1 MGSVDYKQQTNARGH
16 ARECSIILM
25 HEWVQRASPFYF
37 VPYPKSTTHKNLSNH
52 YFPSLFLFLSPLSLS
67 HSHRHTHTHTKP
79 TLLYSLFKLPS
90 SSISFSLAMVVE
102 TMPCLVHH
110 LLLLPS
116 LLLLLAAAGSGVH
129 CIGEK
134 KVVSLEALQWRKNSL
149 HQPVLPQRSSKI

>member
-1 MGSVDYKQQTNARGH
+1 MLNNSH
-16 ARECSIILM
+16 AR
-25 HEWVQRASPFYF
+25 VG
-37 VPYPKSTTHKNLSNH
+37 PKSQPLLLCSLPKVHHSQESLQ
-52 YFPSLFLFLSPLSLS
+52 SLFSFPFSFLITSLSLS
-67 HSHRHTHTHTKP
+67 LSHRHTHTHTKP